1 MNQRRILL
9 ALLQNKKVSSHS
21 SLLTTTIQK
30 RFVSSGSDRSPLET
44 APGHVKRTTVDL
56 SRKQPEYEL
65 PYDGPQQYNINTS
78 GFDDTYDVWW
88 DDGAGQKQWAY
99 KDTYPTL
106 STKDVLLS
114 TIYLVGWALALWAA
128 YRHLFQ
134 PTLAMHPATL
144 VALTPGQKEKAKE
157 LREKRLEE
165 MEKYGIEQ

>member
-1 MNQRRILL
+1 MNQRRLLL
-9 ALLQNKKVSSHS
+9 ALLHQKKVSSPS

-30 RFVSSGSDRSPLET
+30 RFVSSSSDRSPLET
-44 APGHVKRTTVDL
+44 TPGHVKRTTVDL

-65 PYDGPQQYNINTS
+65 PYQGPQEYNINTS

-88 DDGAGQKQWAY
+88 EDGAGQKQWAY

-114 TIYLVGWALALWAA
+114 TAYLVGWALALWAF
-128 YRHLFQ
+128 YKHFLQ
-134 PTLAMHPATL
+134 PTLSIHPATL
-144 VALTPGQKEKAKE
+144 VAMSPSQREKAKE